1 MSDDASVTTPRSLGQ
16 LISSLATWG
25 LPPDLLRDV
34 SRRLG
39 LVALCFAGGCVWGL
53 VAPHLFHRMGWLPE
67 WMAHPG
73 QPVMGAGLALG
84 LLVYAI
90 TRHAPL
96 SAAGIISLGLAFEIL
111 GGFVL
116 VLSENLNLA
125 ANPQLVARPGLS
137 WVAVWIT
144 IFPLLVPAS
153 VPVTIGAALVTAS
166 LSPVA
171 WWVVTQLGYPR
182 IPGATLPIILIPNY
196 VAAAL
201 ALVSAIVVRRMQRQI
216 IEARA
221 MGSYR
226 LADRL
231 GAGGMGE
238 VWSAT
243 HRLLARPAA
252 VKLIRRDVLAKISPE
267 AARVWIERFRRE
279 AEAAA
284 TLRSPHT
291 IELYD
296 FGEAADGTFYYVMEM
311 LEGIDLQALVERVG
325 PVPPERAIHLLS
337 QACESLAEAHARGL
351 VHRDIKPSNV
361 YACRLGFS
369 VDFVKVLDFGLV
381 KATSADETTD
391 IALTRPMTVIGTPA
405 YMAPEIVGGDEV
417 TPLADVYS
425 IGCVAYWLLT
435 GQLVFEAENPGR
447 AMKRHLLDPPA
458 PPSRRVPLPISPELD
473 AVVLQCLAK
482 DADDRP
488 DALELARRLKA
499 CPEAE
504 AWTTQRASAWW
515 QEHLPLSGV
524 VPSAAGAVERPPGAL
539 EPGPTNAWPR
549 TNP

>member
-296 FGEAADGTFYYVMEM
+296 FGEAA
-311 LEGIDLQALVERVG
+311 
-325 PVPPERAIHLLS
+325 
-337 QACESLAEAHARGL
+337 
-351 VHRDIKPSNV
+351 
-361 YACRLGFS
+361 
-369 VDFVKVLDFGLV
+369 
-381 KATSADETTD
+381 
-391 IALTRPMTVIGTPA
+391 
-405 YMAPEIVGGDEV
+405 
-417 TPLADVYS
+417 
-425 IGCVAYWLLT
+425 
-435 GQLVFEAENPGR
+435 
-447 AMKRHLLDPPA
+447 
-458 PPSRRVPLPISPELD
+458 